1 VSSRRLPFLIV
12 LAFLASGC
20 DESAPGTVTPIP
32 EGNNTIIPEVLDG
45 DSLRTSDGNEYRLIG
60 INAPDRGECLAD
72 AAASRLEELVR
83 DGVTFETDRELED
96 QFGRKLVYA
105 FTDGTLINEQLV
117 AEGMAVVLHSEP
129 NSGATERILAAMERA
144 VGSQVGLWDPGA
156 CGGGET
162 TTLEIVDIQADP
174 RGPDEHHLE
183 EEYVVLENTGADSV
197 DLTGWSLRDES
208 TRNRYSFPDG
218 FVLGPG
224 ERVTVTA
231 GPGPFGFG
239 SDTPIWN
246 NSGDTAFL
254 VDPGGRFV
262 TFASTTASAG
272 AAAN

>member
-1 VSSRRLPFLIV
+1 MSFRRLHLLIV
-12 LAFLASGC
+12 LVLLASGC
-20 DESAPGTVTPIP
+20 DEYAPGTITPTA
-32 EGNNTIIPEVLDG
+32 EANNTIIPEVLDG
-45 DSLRTSDGNEYRLIG
+45 DSLRTNDGTEYRLIG

-72 AAASRLEELVR
+72 AAASRLEELVT
-83 DGVTFETDRELED
+83 DGVSFETDSELND
-96 QFGRKLVYA
+96 PFGRKLVYA

-117 AEGMAVVLHSEP
+117 AEGMAVALHSEP
-129 NSGATERILAAMERA
+129 NSRATERILAAMERA
-144 VGSQVGLWDPGA
+144 VASQLGLWNPGA

-174 RGPDEHHLE
+174 RGPDEDRLE
-183 EEYVVLENTGADSV
+183 EEYVVLENTGTDPV

-239 SDTPIWN
+239 SNTPIWN

-254 VDPGGRFV
+254 VDAGGRFI